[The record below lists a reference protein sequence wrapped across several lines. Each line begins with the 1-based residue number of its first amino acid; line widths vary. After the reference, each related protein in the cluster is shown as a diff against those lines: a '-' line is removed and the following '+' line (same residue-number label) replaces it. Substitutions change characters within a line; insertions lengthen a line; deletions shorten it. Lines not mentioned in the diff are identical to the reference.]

1 MKKKTAK
8 KKTAKKSVAKVETTT
23 ATINVEGT
31 VVSVASRIKELQD
44 KLKASKGDAAEGKRI
59 RAKLRKLGHDG
70 GLRNR
75 TWTNRKTGEKVHVN
89 K

>member
-44 KLKASKGDAAEGKRI
+44 KLKAAKGDAAEGKRI

>member
-1 MKKKTAK
+1 MSKKT
-8 KKTAKKSVAKVETTT
+8 TKKSKKPVAKVETGTTT
-23 ATINVEGT
+23 ATINIEGT

-44 KLKASKGDAAEGKRI
+44 KLKAAKGDAAEGKRI